1 MFRIKKD
8 KLKMSYVLY
17 DLSKKS
23 FKKRF
28 GFNVIISDDVDT
40 TSIMQKKTQTQIKIT
55 IKLICIFK
63 IFFVF
68 LSAFLTLYL
77 SHFKFCSQEI
87 SDLKAMILL
96 ITVITACISKI
107 ISCIYR
113 YFLIK
118 IFTILSP
125 LIWW

>member
-1 MFRIKKD
+1 
-8 KLKMSYVLY
+8 MSYVLY
-17 DLSKKS
+17 DLSKKR

-28 GFNVIISDDVDT
+28 GFNVIISDDVHT
-40 TSIMQKKTQTQIKIT
+40 ASIMQKKTQTQIKIT

-125 LIWW
+125 LIWWLLSEYYENFD